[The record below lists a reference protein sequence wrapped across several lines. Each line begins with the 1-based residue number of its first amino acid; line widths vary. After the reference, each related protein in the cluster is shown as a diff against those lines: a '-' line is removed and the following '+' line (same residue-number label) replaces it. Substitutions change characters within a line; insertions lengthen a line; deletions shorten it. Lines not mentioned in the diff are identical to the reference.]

1 MSVGPVQSLFSAT
14 EELRGKAVDLEG
26 VYDHITMVAWAK
38 ESETSSSQGTVTL
51 QGSHNGVDWIR
62 LGEVRNI
69 HPGSGDYR
77 VGVFT
82 VGGPGYFYH
91 LVRYV
96 RADLTSVGFPS
107 NPRAEF
113 SATIAAR

>member
-1 MSVGPVQSLFSAT
+1 MSVGPVQSLFDAT
-14 EELRGKAVDLEG
+14 EEMRGKTVDLEG

-38 ESETSSSQGTVTL
+38 ESETGSDRGTVTL
-51 QGSHNGVDWIR
+51 QGSHNGRDWVR
-62 LGEVRNI
+62 LGEVRDIYPAN
-69 HPGSGDYR
+69 PGYR

-82 VGGPGYFYH
+82 VGGPGNFYH

-96 RADLTSVGFPS
+96 RADLTSLAFPG
-107 NPRAEF
+107 NPRGEF